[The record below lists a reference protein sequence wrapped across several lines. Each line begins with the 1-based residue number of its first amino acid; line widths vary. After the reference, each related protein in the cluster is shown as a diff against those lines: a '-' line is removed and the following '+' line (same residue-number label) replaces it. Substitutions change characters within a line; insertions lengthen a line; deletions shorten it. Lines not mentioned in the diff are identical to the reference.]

1 VFDAL
6 GFQELN
12 SATELSTLCAEACAV
27 RVCVDAGGGLDL
39 LGGVRIRIARGVSLE
54 NTVIPSPVW
63 PLFA

>member
-1 VFDAL
+1 MFDAL

-12 SATELSTLCAEACAV
+12 SATEPSTLCAEACAV

-39 LGGVRIRIARGVSLE
+39 LGARIRIARGVSLE
-54 NTVIPSPVW
+54 NTVIPSSVW